1 MNEFKVITIMNE
13 AMLKLLKDKNSN
25 YDENMKIRKF
35 LEDETVFF
43 KISKQEAYT
52 ILKNVGVKQENL
64 EDVYK
69 KLTSQ
74 KMFYD
79 LVNRGKINKDDKSII
94 IKYTL
99 YDKDDI
105 FKKKN
110 K

>member
-64 EDVYK
+64 EEKLIKMK
-69 KLTSQ
+69 K
-74 KMFYD
+74 
-79 LVNRGKINKDDKSII
+79 V
-94 IKYTL
+94 
-99 YDKDDI
+99 
-105 FKKKN
+105 
-110 K
+110 

>member
-79 LVNRGKINKDDKSII
+79 LVNRGKIKKDDKSII
-94 IKYTL
+94 
-99 YDKDDI
+99 
-105 FKKKN
+105 N
-110 K
+110 